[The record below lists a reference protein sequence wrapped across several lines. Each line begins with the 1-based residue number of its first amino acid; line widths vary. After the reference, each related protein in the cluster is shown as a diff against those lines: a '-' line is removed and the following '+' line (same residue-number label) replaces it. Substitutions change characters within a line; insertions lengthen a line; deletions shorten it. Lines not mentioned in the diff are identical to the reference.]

1 VQNYPA
7 QPGPEAFL
15 IEKTIHPC
23 QFPIELVERLVLAL
37 TNPNDLVV
45 DPYIGV
51 ASAACAAVL
60 HNRRAAGAEIMPEYV
75 SIARARVKRAIEGG
89 IQRRPLGRPIYQP
102 GPKDKIA
109 QLPLNR
115 VPSGHA
121 HLAVASLV

>member
-1 VQNYPA
+1 
-7 QPGPEAFL
+7 
-15 IEKTIHPC
+15 
-23 QFPIELVERLVLAL
+23 LVERLILAL

-51 ASAACAAVL
+51 ASAARAAVL
-60 HNRRAAGAEIMPEYV
+60 HNRRAAGAEIIPEYA
-75 SIARARVKRAIEGG
+75 SIARARVKRAIEGC

-102 GPKDKIA
+102 GPKDKVA

-115 VPSGHA
+115 LPSEHN